1 MNVLLFLDD
10 DALEIAFE
18 AARAVNVRAVSRV
31 DGLPT
36 FVPDAVLSW
45 SERIWDTV
53 EQALRDAYR
62 DGRRAAQ
69 SAIDAVAAKMSDAAA
84 ALGDQLVQLE
94 QIIRQRLDTYFQSLV
109 DAAFSRLRST
119 IKIGDRELIA
129 DGATIQQTIK
139 FTGSVK
145 AKLDEICSFV
155 AESQL
160 QVSVSY
166 KGAEH

>member
-1 MNVLLFLDD
+1 MNVVIFLNDD
-10 DALEIAFE
+10 VLEVAFE
-18 AARAVNVRAVSRV
+18 AGRAVNIRAVSRT

-36 FVPDAVLSW
+36 FVTDAVLSW
-45 SERIWDTV
+45 SERIWDSV

-62 DGRRAAQ
+62 DGRGAAQ
-69 SAIDAVAAKMSDAAA
+69 SAIDAVAAKMNEAAA
-84 ALGDQLVQLE
+84 ALGERAVDLE
-94 QIIRQRLDTYFQSLV
+94 RIIREKLDACFQTLV
-109 DAAFSRLRST
+109 DTALSRLRST
-119 IKIGDRELIA
+119 IKIGDRDLIA

-145 AKLDEICSFV
+145 AKLDEICSLV

-166 KGAEH
+166 KAA